1 MYLYLEKTAVMNLP
15 YLAHLNQTSD
25 LETTYEAI
33 RSGFISLALE
43 KNQRSSPLVE
53 EARVLKRIAETAN
66 NPQGLFHITDI
77 QAALL
82 TASGI
87 SEKAKKYLQP
97 QDKQQAILELI
108 ENFLEPAGNYFVDEL
123 VYRFL
128 LIRGDALGG
137 IMRNAGGRFAQRK
150 LTRAILATLKIA
162 GIPYRWLNRT
172 NDKWQDMG
180 EFDSGLEEFIQG
192 ITWRQGTRDRT
203 LIFNITVPIVRN
215 NIDLCLLQC
224 PIEDFKKKAIVKD
237 ILQLPDSYLALGELK
252 GGIDPAGAD
261 EHWKTA
267 RTALDRIR
275 EAFQKVNHQPNTFFI
290 GAAIES
296 RMAAEIWERL
306 ESRQLTNAA
315 NLTDERQLLSLTRWL
330 CSL

>member
-1 MYLYLEKTAVMNLP
+1 MYLYLEKTVNINPP
-15 YLAHLNQTSD
+15 YLAHLNQMND

-66 NPQGLFHITDI
+66 NPQNLLHITDI

-108 ENFLEPAGNYFVDEL
+108 ENFLEPAGNHFVEEL

-137 IMRNAGGRFAQRK
+137 IMRNAGGRIAQRK
-150 LTRAILATLKIA
+150 LTRAILATLNIA
-162 GIPYRWLNRT
+162 GIPYRCLNRT
-172 NDKWQDMG
+172 NDKGQNV
-180 EFDSGLEEFIQG
+180 EELIQG
-192 ITWRQGTRDRT
+192 ISWRQGTRDRT
-203 LIFNITVPIVRN
+203 LIFNVTVPIVGN
-215 NIDLCLLQC
+215 NIDLCLLSCQR
-224 PIEDFKKKAIVKD
+224 EDLKKKAIIKE
-237 ILQLPDSYLALGELK
+237 ISPDSYLALGELK

-275 EAFQKVNHQPNTFFI
+275 KAFQKVNLQPQTFFI

-306 ESRQLTNAA
+306 ENRQLTNAA
-315 NLTDERQLLSLTRWL
+315 NLTDERQLLSIVRWL
-330 CSL
+330 CNL